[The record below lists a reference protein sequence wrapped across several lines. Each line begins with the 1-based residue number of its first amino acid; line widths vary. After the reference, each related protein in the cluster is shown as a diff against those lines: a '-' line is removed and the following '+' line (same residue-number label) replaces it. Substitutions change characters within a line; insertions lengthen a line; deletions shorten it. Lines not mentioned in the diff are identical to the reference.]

1 MSSLPVDHKALQ
13 HGQTDMSVG
22 GGWTDERGAPCL
34 LAPGEVDYEMV
45 LGQSVR
51 LGLLEDLVGLQVTV
65 LPCTLG
71 N

>member
-1 MSSLPVDHKALQ
+1 
-13 HGQTDMSVG
+13 MSVG